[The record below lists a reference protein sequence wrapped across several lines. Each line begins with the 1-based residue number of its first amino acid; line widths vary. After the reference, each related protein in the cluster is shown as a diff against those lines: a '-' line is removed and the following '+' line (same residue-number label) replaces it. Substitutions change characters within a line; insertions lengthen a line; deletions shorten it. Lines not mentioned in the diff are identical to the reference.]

1 MNDKLESIMNQ
12 SDVSLNKLINN
23 NIKGLDRD
31 SSLRENAMLLQK
43 IKLLN
48 QGSQVDEHYVAFKLD
63 LPELLIP

>member
-23 NIKGLDRD
+23 KGLDWD

-48 QGSQVDEHYVAFKLD
+48 QGSQVDEHYAAFKLD
-63 LPELLIP
+63 LPELLLP